1 MPGRTRYPDAAR
13 ICGAGGADGGG
24 GRILTHTALL
34 ERVWGNHRDDIDY
47 LRVVIR
53 ALRVKLE
60 VDPAQPTLIRNEPG
74 IGYRL
79 IEAA

>member
-1 MPGRTRYPDAAR
+1 MMLPSSGLVVSSDVGCSNPSVV
-13 ICGAGGADGGG
+13 
-24 GRILTHTALL
+24 LL
-34 ERVWGNHRDDIDY
+34 EGMEQD
-47 LRVVIR
+47 LVIR